1 MSRAAPPALAS
12 GRGLPA
18 QALPAR
24 RLPARGLR
32 AQLRRLLGNRLLTI
46 GVIIM
51 LPICVMALAA
61 PHLTPYD
68 PVAIDTAHKLLPMSR
83 AHPFGTD
90 ELGRDV
96 LTRVIH
102 GSRIS
107 LRVGAL
113 ATLFAAVSGGVL
125 GLLAGYY
132 RVADQLISRVVDGV
146 VMFPG
151 LVLGIMLMAALGP
164 AEFNVVIAFTIITT
178 PRIVRVIRA
187 SVLEVKEMD
196 YVDAARVAGIPNL
209 RLLVGHILPNAYAPA
224 LVQVSLG
231 FADAILAE
239 AGLSFLGIG
248 TPPPAPSWG
257 NILSDAREFVRTAP
271 WLMVIPG
278 AMITLTVMGMNLI
291 GDGLRDR
298 FDPKLRRARAGGRH
312 G

>member
-1 MSRAAPPALAS
+1 MSRVAPPPPAS
-12 GRGLPA
+12 VRGVAAQGLPGRRVAA
-18 QALPAR
+18 QGQ
-24 RLPARGLR
+24 PARGLR

-68 PVAIDTAHKLLPMSR
+68 PVAIDTAHKLLTMSR

-209 RLLVGHILPNAYAPA
+209 RLLVGHILPTRERSWPA
-224 LVQVSLG
+224 RSCCRG
-231 FADAILAE
+231 ATCWRSRRRTCAAC
-239 AGLSFLGIG
+239 AGDRS
-248 TPPPAPSWG
+248 
-257 NILSDAREFVRTAP
+257 P
-271 WLMVIPG
+271 WCSR
-278 AMITLTVMGMNLI
+278 N
-291 GDGLRDR
+291 R
-298 FDPKLRRARAGGRH
+298 
-312 G
+312 

>member
-1 MSRAAPPALAS
+1 
-12 GRGLPA
+12 
-18 QALPAR
+18 
-24 RLPARGLR
+24 
-32 AQLRRLLGNRLLTI
+32 
-46 GVIIM
+46 M

-68 PVAIDTAHKLLPMSR
+68 PIDIDTSQKLLPMSP

-96 LTRVIH
+96 LTRVIY

-113 ATLFAAVSGGVL
+113 ATLFAALAGGVL

-164 AEFNVVIAFTIITT
+164 AEFNVVIAFTIINA

-196 YVDAARVAGIPNL
+196 YIDAAREAGIPNL

-224 LVQVSLG
+224 AVQVSLG

-239 AGLSFLGIG
+239 AGLSIG

-271 WLMVIPG
+271 RLMIIPG
-278 AMITLTVMGMNLI
+278 GMITLTVMGMNLI

-298 FDPKLRRARAGGRH
+298 FDPKLRRARAGTRRG
-312 G
+312 

>member
-1 MSRAAPPALAS
+1 MSEARQPPAAV
-12 GRGLPA
+12 RGW
-18 QALPAR
+18 R
-24 RLPARGLR
+24 V
-32 AQLRRLLGNRLLTI
+32 QLRHLFGNRLFTI

-68 PVAIDTAHKLLPMSR
+68 PIDIDTSQKLLPISR

-96 LTRVIH
+96 LARVIY

-113 ATLFAAVSGGVL
+113 ATLFAAVAGGAL

-132 RVADQLISRVVDGV
+132 RPADHLISRVVDGV

-151 LVLGIMLMAALGP
+151 LILAIMLMAALGP
-164 AEFNVVIAFTIITT
+164 AEFNVVIAFTIINS

-196 YVDAARVAGIPNL
+196 YIDAAQVVGIPNL
-209 RLLVGHILPNAYAPA
+209 RILIGHILPNAYAPA
-224 LVQVSLG
+224 VVQVSLG

-257 NILSDAREFVRTAP
+257 NILSDGREFVRTAP
-271 WLMVIPG
+271 RLMMFPG
-278 AMITLTVMGMNLI
+278 LMITLAVMGMNLI

-298 FDPKLRRARAGGRH
+298 FDPKLRRRARAGAQH